1 MDVTDRS
8 HCTRNTLA
16 HNSQMGKERP
26 SGESKM
32 RNPGSPETKSDAECN
47 ENRSNTL
54 GMLLTACT
62 VSAVL
67 QNIYVKVKGYETSV
81 DLIIPVE
88 YPEGCSLD
96 HFRTLLGKKLKNVH
110 MFAFTRCGDSR
121 RLRVADERFTMVTD
135 VSETVTA
142 RHHTFGTQ
150 VQRLQINLVPAR
162 SARKRQRPNSLTR
175 VRFLLK
181 KLRMLAPQHLRSLN
195 LGTVVEKLKALTNSQ

>member
-1 MDVTDRS
+1 
-8 HCTRNTLA
+8 
-16 HNSQMGKERP
+16 
-26 SGESKM
+26 M

-96 HFRTLLGKKLKNVH
+96 HFRTLLGKTEECPHVCIYAMWRFETPSCCGRKVH
-110 MFAFTRCGDSR
+110 DGDG
-121 RLRVADERFTMVTD
+121 RL
-135 VSETVTA
+135 ETVTA

-181 KLRMLAPQHLRSLN
+181 ETSN
-195 LGTVVEKLKALTNSQ
+195 VGTATSSESESRDSRGETEGALE